1 MLEFM
6 RENAS
11 SWIVKALFAIIVL
24 VFVFWGVGGMQ
35 DSGQPVLATIND
47 AQILH
52 KDFFQAYERE
62 INFLRRNNPD
72 LSSQELEQ
80 MDFKRQ
86 VLERMINNHLLQQKA
101 KEWGLFVTPEEV
113 RQTISNMEIFQ
124 DAAQN
129 FDPQRYRAVLQSSQ
143 LSPSM
148 FEAELSGDLQSEKLQ
163 ETLLSHFQASDALA
177 RDFFQYLRA
186 KAKMQYLHL
195 QWEDYLQ
202 EVSLTQEEIEDYYA
216 QNQKRFEQAPQMRMN
231 YILLTPKALASYQ
244 EVDQEE
250 VQTYYQQNKDLFQHQ
265 ERVKASHIL
274 LQLSPDAP
282 QEEEAKAWEK
292 MRSLQEKLQE
302 GAEFSEL
309 AMAFSEGPSA
319 AQGGDLGW
327 FSRGS
332 MVQEFEKAAF
342 DLQPGEISDIV
353 RTDFGLHLILVQDR
367 EEAGSLELHEV
378 QEEIEQRLARD
389 KAANVLEDFLDQ
401 ALILLMDTGSLQETA
416 RQLDLEVH
424 TSDFF
429 TRDKG
434 PADLALNQ
442 QQISKL
448 FALEPEEP
456 TSTPVMLDNGYL
468 LAQKIEDQPRQVLP
482 LKEVRPE
489 IENTLRRKKAKA
501 KAEDRAWNILDQ
513 LRQGKSE
520 KYLDQLKISP
530 EFTRQGH
537 IPELGQ
543 NRDLARDMFRVQP
556 GEWLSKPFEF
566 PSGYVLA
573 KLQQVNLPED
583 QEWESSRSYLLSSL
597 NQSKRQLF
605 FQAFLNDLRNQAKI
619 QIRSPEL
626 LDY

>member
-35 DSGQPVLATIND
+35 DSGQPVLATVND
-47 AQILH
+47 TQILH

-101 KEWGLFVTPEEV
+101 KQWGLFVTPEEV
-113 RQTISNMEIFQ
+113 RQTINNMEIFQ

-129 FDPQRYRAVLQSSQ
+129 FDPQRYRSILQSSQ

-163 ETLLSHFQASDALA
+163 ESLLSHFQTSDALT

-186 KAKMQYLHL
+186 KAKIQYLHL
-195 QWEDYLQ
+195 HWEDYLQ
-202 EVSLTQEEIEDYYA
+202 EISLTQEEIEDYYA
-216 QNQKRFEQAPQMRMN
+216 QNQKRFEQAPQMRMS

-244 EVDQEE
+244 EVGLEE
-250 VQTYYQQNKDLFQHQ
+250 VQTYYQQNKDLFQ
-265 ERVKASHIL
+265 
-274 LQLSPDAP
+274 
-282 QEEEAKAWEK
+282 
-292 MRSLQEKLQE
+292 
-302 GAEFSEL
+302 
-309 AMAFSEGPSA
+309 
-319 AQGGDLGW
+319 
-327 FSRGS
+327 
-332 MVQEFEKAAF
+332 
-342 DLQPGEISDIV
+342 
-353 RTDFGLHLILVQDR
+353 DR
-367 EEAGSLELHEV
+367 EEAGSPELHEV

-416 RQLDLEVH
+416 RQLDLEVQ

-429 TRDKG
+429 TRGKG
-434 PADLALNQ
+434 PADLDLNQ
-442 QQISKL
+442 QQTSKL
-448 FALEPEEP
+448 FDLQPEEP
-456 TSTPVMLDNGYL
+456 TSTPIMLDNGYL

-482 LKEVRPE
+482 LQEVRPE
-489 IENTLRRKKAKA
+489 IEDTLRRKKAKA
-501 KAEDRAWNILDQ
+501 KVEDRAWKILDQ
-513 LRQGKSE
+513 LRQGNSE
-520 KYLDQLKISP
+520 NYADQLEISP

-537 IPELGQ
+537 IPGLGQ
-543 NRDLARDMFRVQP
+543 NRDLARDVFRAQP

-573 KLQQVNLPED
+573 KLQQVNKPED
-583 QEWESSRSYLLSSL
+583 QEWESSRSYLLSNL

-619 QIRSPEL
+619 QIKSPEL
-626 LDY
+626 LRY